1 MTEVMWQNGRYY
13 PANAS
18 SSNNKS
24 DTDYHK
30 VDKNTLIL
38 K

>member
-13 PANAS
+13 PANA